1 MIGFFYLV
9 TTNQANSNVNSVYR
23 HPPQVD
29 PLARRAQY
37 FLFWFI
43 AFCVGHLHDPPV
55 YSQMPHW
62 VVQDPEDRLW
72 ASIVIPPEFCSFS
85 FLILLIFI
93 SGGPKVPHPNPL
105 RAVVAAEQVVAE
117 PLSSTQDV
125 QTDPYM
131 WEAHREAAV
140 QAMLPLRAILTNFFR
155 SSNCH
160 PRSKQTAF
168 WLSVTANRL
177 VPTPKRCKVFF
188 AGHISVSVTL
198 MCACKVHMSLLS
210 CVPASTRCTNTA
222 GLSGGLSSSP
232 TNPNRQSGG

>member
-1 MIGFFYLV
+1 M
-9 TTNQANSNVNSVYR
+9 
-23 HPPQVD
+23 
-29 PLARRAQY
+29 
-37 FLFWFI
+37 
-43 AFCVGHLHDPPV
+43 
-55 YSQMPHW
+55 
-62 VVQDPEDRLW
+62 
-72 ASIVIPPEFCSFS
+72 IPPYIPKCPIGWSRTPKTDSGTPLCFPPEYCSFS
-85 FLILLIFI
+85 FLIPLIFI

-140 QAMLPLRAILTNFFR
+140 QAKLPLRGILTNFFR
-155 SSNCH
+155 SSNRH

-188 AGHISVSVTL
+188 CRTH
-198 MCACKVHMSLLS
+198 
-210 CVPASTRCTNTA
+210 
-222 GLSGGLSSSP
+222 
-232 TNPNRQSGG
+232 